1 MAVCVN
7 VFHKCLRLPSTLL
20 KLRPVVHKLNATQIT
35 RTFCSTNAL
44 AARKYT
50 EQHEWIDVQGKIG
63 TVGVTDYA
71 QGALGDVVFAQLPEP
86 DSELNQMD
94 DCGALESVK
103 AASELYSP
111 VSGTVVE
118 KNKDVEE
125 TPALINQSPYEQ
137 GWLFKIQLSKPEELD
152 ALLDEAGYENHLKNT
167 GH

>member
-1 MAVCVN
+1 M
-7 VFHKCLRLPSTLL
+7 CL
-20 KLRPVVHKLNATQIT
+20 
-35 RTFCSTNAL
+35 
-44 AARKYT
+44 ARKYT
-50 EQHEWIDVQGKIG
+50 EQHEWVDVQGTIG

-86 DSELNQMD
+86 DSELNQMGMLIVGSKNCVFNLHSYEYLLD

-111 VSGTVVE
+111 VSGTVTE

-125 TPALINQSPYEQ
+125 TPALINQSPYEK
-137 GWLFKIQLSKPEELD
+137 GWLFKIKLSKPEELD